1 MWTHVRK
8 SYVER
13 VTHVQFGNT
22 HRFIYFANCL
32 CELCYYHGSH
42 VWMKRHLDS
51 PIGVDPNLLF
61 WLSPRTF
68 HLLYSFYCE
77 RRLISISIPET
88 LGGVSASIK
97 RHIDSRCFP
106 SSPSPSIIAAPLTVG
121 SKYMAASISII
132 PIHTVLS
139 LAALVRNSAN
149 ASGNCLTS
157 FPCNLKV
164 DGKSQY
170 LCKSTVNVN
179 SLVLLTYLKAGC
191 HNYVEVRIL
200 SFWEARNVKHKGE
213 LMGLTCS
220 SLTQSKSHRFYC
232 AVSASE
238 VFSLILAR
246 SSHVSSFVP
255 QGGSLR
261 IIQIKLLRPSNN
273 LLLRHVCTLIS
284 RYYHL
289 LSCNSA
295 VSHGI
300 LFCHM
305 NNIVPNPQGLAP
317 DNSEPLLDGATVSY
331 CVRET

>member
-1 MWTHVRK
+1 
-8 SYVER
+8 
-13 VTHVQFGNT
+13 
-22 HRFIYFANCL
+22 
-32 CELCYYHGSH
+32 
-42 VWMKRHLDS
+42 MKRHLDS

-61 WLSPRTF
+61 WPSPRTF

-77 RRLISISIPET
+77 RRLISIYIPET
-88 LGGVSASIK
+88 FVLFLFFYVC

-139 LAALVRNSAN
+139 LAAFVRNSAN

-170 LCKSTVNVN
+170 LCKPTVNVN
-179 SLVLLTYLKAGC
+179 SLVLLTYMKAGC

-220 SLTQSKSHRFYC
+220 SLTQRFLVSSWPEAPTSPPSYLKAALSASSKSNYC
-232 AVSASE
+232 V
-238 VFSLILAR
+238 L
-246 SSHVSSFVP
+246 P
-255 QGGSLR
+255 
-261 IIQIKLLRPSNN
+261 IISCSGMVWLPT
-273 LLLRHVCTLIS
+273 TLNHYS
-284 RYYHL
+284 
-289 LSCNSA
+289 
-295 VSHGI
+295 
-300 LFCHM
+300 M
-305 NNIVPNPQGLAP
+305 
-317 DNSEPLLDGATVSY
+317 EPLLAIVSERRNVAVPSTFY
-331 CVRET
+331 RRRNIPNICQDIELAELWTNP

>member
-1 MWTHVRK
+1 
-8 SYVER
+8 
-13 VTHVQFGNT
+13 
-22 HRFIYFANCL
+22 
-32 CELCYYHGSH
+32 
-42 VWMKRHLDS
+42 MKRHLDS

-61 WLSPRTF
+61 WPSPRTF

-170 LCKSTVNVN
+170 LCKPTVNVN

-220 SLTQSKSHRFYC
+220 SLTQKAPTSPPSYLKAALSASSKSNYC
-232 AVSASE
+232 V
-238 VFSLILAR
+238 L
-246 SSHVSSFVP
+246 P
-255 QGGSLR
+255 
-261 IIQIKLLRPSNN
+261 IISCSGMVWLPT
-273 LLLRHVCTLIS
+273 TLNHYS
-284 RYYHL
+284 
-289 LSCNSA
+289 
-295 VSHGI
+295 
-300 LFCHM
+300 M
-305 NNIVPNPQGLAP
+305 
-317 DNSEPLLDGATVSY
+317 EPLLAIVSERRNVAVPSTFY
-331 CVRET
+331 RRRNIPNICQEIELVELWTNP

>member
-1 MWTHVRK
+1 IGRHVRK

-13 VTHVQFGNT
+13 VTRVQFGNT

-32 CELCYYHGSH
+32 CGLCYYRGSH

-61 WLSPRTF
+61 WPSPRTF

-121 SKYMAASISII
+121 VSSVGSKYMAASISII

-157 FPCNLKV
+157 FPCHLKV

-170 LCKSTVNVN
+170 LCKPTVNVN

-220 SLTQSKSHRFYC
+220 SLTQ
-232 AVSASE
+232 
-238 VFSLILAR
+238 R

-273 LLLRHVCTLIS
+273 LLLGH
-284 RYYHL
+284 
-289 LSCNSA
+289 
-295 VSHGI
+295 
-300 LFCHM
+300 
-305 NNIVPNPQGLAP
+305 GLAP

>member
-1 MWTHVRK
+1 M
-8 SYVER
+8 
-13 VTHVQFGNT
+13 
-22 HRFIYFANCL
+22 IL
-32 CELCYYHGSH
+32 
-42 VWMKRHLDS
+42 
-51 PIGVDPNLLF
+51 
-61 WLSPRTF
+61 
-68 HLLYSFYCE
+68 
-77 RRLISISIPET
+77 
-88 LGGVSASIK
+88 
-97 RHIDSRCFP
+97 
-106 SSPSPSIIAAPLTVG
+106 PSPSIIAAPLT
-121 SKYMAASISII
+121 
-132 PIHTVLS
+132 
-139 LAALVRNSAN
+139 AN

-220 SLTQSKSHRFYC
+220 SLTQSLI
-232 AVSASE
+232 
-238 VFSLILAR
+238 SLLYLLLFFTVKWGYVR
-246 SSHVSSFVP
+246 SVGGDGNDGVRMTRQSSHVSSFVP

-273 LLLRHVCTLIS
+273 LLLRH
-284 RYYHL
+284 
-289 LSCNSA
+289 
-295 VSHGI
+295 
-300 LFCHM
+300 
-305 NNIVPNPQGLAP
+305 GLAP